1 MTIRVEIKNDDNR
14 DGAIIGVRQIPLL
27 PGDVPSALDHVRTV
41 ELKAQDKSVF
51 WVHGGQKIEI
61 VEVQG

>member
-1 MTIRVEIKNDDNR
+1 MTIRVEIKNDDQRTNV
-14 DGAIIGVRQIPLL
+14 IIGVRQIPIL
-27 PGDVPSALDHVRTV
+27 PGDVPGSSENVRTT
-41 ELKAQDKSVF
+41 ELKGQDKSVF